1 MKKLHGRKRGRKA
14 LMVCLAGIMFL
25 FAISSTMVGSL
36 MPDILEKY
44 ALSNIQVGYIGAVQ
58 NVGSIAAM
66 ILGFILADRFPKLKM
81 IILFFTIYAFVITG
95 IGRAPIT

>member
-1 MKKLHGRKRGRKA
+1 
-14 LMVCLAGIMFL
+14 
-25 FAISSTMVGSL
+25 

-95 IGRAPIT
+95 IGMLWFICSNTAFPMHWR